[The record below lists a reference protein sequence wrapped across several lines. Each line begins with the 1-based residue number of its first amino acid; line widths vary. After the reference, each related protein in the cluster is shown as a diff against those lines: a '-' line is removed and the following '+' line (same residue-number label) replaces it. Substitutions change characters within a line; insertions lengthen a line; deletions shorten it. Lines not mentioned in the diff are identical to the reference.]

1 MAINSTWPG
10 ARSDAAKAAP
20 ILKQLY
26 FRLHLSG
33 LLSHQATERLFRLH
47 PEWKHA

>member
-1 MAINSTWPG
+1 MAAKSTWPG
-10 ARSDAAKAAP
+10 WRSDAAKVAP
-20 ILKQLY
+20 ILKRFY
-26 FRLHLSG
+26 FQLHLTG